1 MTTTAPNLVPLPAD
15 RANVRAIYVIDGKN
29 PNNNL
34 RLAASTPQGTI
45 DAVMT
50 GRRVKGWA
58 PVLMADVAPDAPVVA
73 PAFTLAAA
81 LDEVEMVGVGVDRQP
96 AAQPLS
102 APALAG
108 VTHPWD
114 QPVEAAQ
121 AEVERTSLPVVTARQ
136 APVVRSWAVETV
148 DIAGADRA
156 AADETTCTRL
166 GIALPPAFFALGTT
180 LVDIGV
186 DNARKARESF
196 EALPPASEA
205 CAALAAEVDAE
216 DRRSVAAGLSDLTL
230 SPRGELA
237 RGSDGATRREP
248 FSLGLEADAA
258 RQLQS
263 TLRAKLGIG
272 GDPGVVTGLEF
283 PDADVVACAANT
295 WNRYTALLKRKEGSG
310 AERKQV
316 SLLTRMVEQ
325 PEQDGKPQPRRQQ
338 VFAVVSEKYAEC
350 DAGKIATACGGLVRD
365 IDAIAMREGKTP
377 DVRAEIIYD
386 RKRTSIDLLTH
397 TTIQPDA
404 QVVGDVFRV
413 GLRVRS
419 DDTGGGSLTVRSVAF
434 RVACRNYTVVSAD
447 GSITRIRH
455 IGDPARLLERL
466 QEALQA
472 SSGALAA
479 FAVQW
484 GKACGRDAARDLLRG
499 LETER
504 KRRDELGALVDT
516 LLASERSTGW
526 TAQQGAVL
534 DGIYRSILT
543 THDLAPVKA
552 IEDEVIALRRA
563 YHDPVNIGGAT
574 AFSPAAIN
582 NGLTRWAQDRG
593 RHTADTAEILA
604 GQIVSGDEVL
614 SWIGAPA
621 RA

>member
-1 MTTTAPNLVPLPAD
+1 MPTPNLVTLVTLPSD
-15 RANVRAIYVIDGKN
+15 RSNVRAIYVIDGKN

-34 RLAASTPQGTI
+34 RLAASTPQGMI

-50 GRRVKGWA
+50 GRRVKGWV
-58 PVLMADVAPDAPVVA
+58 PVLMADVDPDATVV
-73 PAFTLAAA
+73 PPTLTLAAA
-81 LDEVEMVGVGVDRQP
+81 LDDVETVGVGAEPVYVAPVMP
-96 AAQPLS
+96 ATMPFGPQV
-102 APALAG
+102 PALSR
-108 VTHPWD
+108 D
-114 QPVEAAQ
+114 
-121 AEVERTSLPVVTARQ
+121 
-136 APVVRSWAVETV
+136 WAVETV
-148 DIAGADRA
+148 DTAGADRS
-156 AADETTCTRL
+156 AADETTCARF

-180 LVDIGV
+180 LVDVGV
-186 DNARKARESF
+186 DNARKARAAF

-205 CAALAAEVDAE
+205 CQALAAEVTAE
-216 DRRSVAAGLSDLTL
+216 DRVSIAASLSDLSITAN
-230 SPRGELA
+230 GELA
-237 RGSDGATRREP
+237 RAADGRREA
-248 FSLGLEADAA
+248 FTLGIEGDAA

-272 GDPGVVTGLEF
+272 GDPGVVTGLEYD
-283 PDADVVACAANT
+283 DAGVVACAAAT
-295 WNRYTALLKRKEGSG
+295 WNRFTALLKTQEAKG

-325 PEQDGKPQPRRQQ
+325 KPIDGQPQPRRRQ
-338 VFAVVSEKYAEC
+338 VFASVSERYAEC

-365 IDAIAMREGKTP
+365 IDAMALQEGKTP
-377 DVRAEIIYD
+377 DVRAEVVYD
-386 RKRTSIDLLTH
+386 RKRVSIDLLTH

-472 SSGALAA
+472 SSGALAT

-504 KRRDELGALVDT
+504 KRRDELAGLVHMCLVAD
-516 LLASERSTGW
+516 ASLRSVWER
-526 TAQQGAVL
+526 QQGEVL
-534 DGIYRSILT
+534 DGIYRSILMA
-543 THDLAPVKA
+543 HDLAPAKV
-552 IEDEVIALRRA
+552 IEDDVIALRRA

-582 NGLTRWAQDRG
+582 NGLTRWAQDKG
-593 RHTADTAEILA
+593 RHTADAAEILA
-604 GQIVSGDEVL
+604 GRIVSGDEVL
-614 SWIGAPA
+614 AWIGAPA

>member
-1 MTTTAPNLVPLPAD
+1 MPTPNLVTLVTLPSD
-15 RANVRAIYVIDGKN
+15 RSNVRAIVVSDRKN
-29 PNNNL
+29 PDNTMRVPVNSRQEL
-34 RLAASTPQGTI
+34 I
-45 DAVMT
+45 DAVLQ
-50 GRRVKGWA
+50 GRRTKGWD
-58 PVLMADVAPDAPVVA
+58 PVLMAEVKQIHHLDEV
-73 PAFTLAAA
+73 PAVTSVLDGAVSTLTLAAA
-81 LDEVEMVGVGVDRQP
+81 LDDVK
-96 AAQPLS
+96 
-102 APALAG
+102 
-108 VTHPWD
+108 
-114 QPVEAAQ
+114 
-121 AEVERTSLPVVTARQ
+121 AEVERTGLPVVTAQQ
-136 APVVRSWAVETV
+136 APAARNWAVETV
-148 DIAGADRA
+148 DTVGANRST
-156 AADETTCTRL
+156 ADETTCARL
-166 GIALPPAFFALGTT
+166 GIAIPPAFFALGTT
-180 LVDIGV
+180 LVDVGV
-186 DNARKARESF
+186 DNARKARAAF

-205 CAALAAEVDAE
+205 CQALAAEVTAE
-216 DRRSVAAGLSDLTL
+216 DRVSIAAGLSDLSITAN
-230 SPRGELA
+230 GELA
-237 RGSDGATRREP
+237 RAADGRREA
-248 FSLGLEADAA
+248 FTLGIEGDAA

-272 GDPGVVTGLEF
+272 GDPGVVTGLEYD
-283 PDADVVACAANT
+283 DAGVVACAAAT
-295 WNRYTALLKRKEGSG
+295 WNRFTALLKTQEAKG

-325 PEQDGKPQPRRQQ
+325 KPIDGQPQPRRRQ
-338 VFAVVSEKYAEC
+338 VFASVSERYAEC

-365 IDAIAMREGKTP
+365 IDAMALQEGKTP
-377 DVRAEIIYD
+377 DVRAEVVYD
-386 RKRTSIDLLTH
+386 RKRVSIDLLTH

-472 SSGALAA
+472 SSGALAT

-504 KRRDELGALVDT
+504 KRRNELGLLVES
-516 LLASERSTGW
+516 LLSSERATGW
-526 TAQQGAVL
+526 TAQQGVVL
-534 DGIYRSILT
+534 DGIYRSLLMA
-543 THDLAPVKA
+543 HDLAPAKVV
-552 IEDEVIALRRA
+552 EDEVVALRHA

-582 NGLTRWAQDRG
+582 NGLTRWAQDKG
-593 RHTADTAEILA
+593 RHTADAAEILA
-604 GQIVSGDEVL
+604 GRIVSGDEVL
-614 SWIGAPA
+614 AWIGAPA